1 MTWNEE
7 DHPRDREGQFTHA
20 SVGSWARQ
28 AAAQLSVAAKR
39 RGEARPPGHAAAAE
53 RSQQLWAVTSSKSRG
68 GQGRDRTDAEQA
80 ELDQLEQA
88 FEAYRN
94 MLGLRRSKHFGN
106 TTYADDLQQLYDEY
120 GQRIE
125 GRDVRHV
132 DAPPIALARGYT
144 RVGDHPR
151 GVGRVGGDD
160 DGVFTPSTHPQA
172 GGLWVDPAMPGTRHA
187 PRYLNDVGHLVSEVQ
202 PDRSRASRFK
212 SDRQFRRATG
222 MYGSPDELNYREA
235 RSTQPRVR
243 LTDRLGYGMAEAEG
257 GAAFVAHMKRVQP
270 RVRQEAAR
278 EPVRRTPRGTQ
289 VEGWMG
295 QVDARIA
302 RTRGGR

>member
-20 SVGSWARQ
+20 SVGSWAKQ
-28 AAAQLSVAAKR
+28 AAARLSVAAKR

-88 FEAYRN
+88 FEAYRD
-94 MLGLRRSKHFGN
+94 MLGLRRSQHFGAD
-106 TTYADDLQQLYDEY
+106 TYADDQRHLYDEY

-125 GRDVRHV
+125 GRDVETTSR
-132 DAPPIALARGYT
+132 APLALQRGYA

-151 GVGRVGGDD
+151 GVGRAGGDD
-160 DGVFTPSTHPQA
+160 DGVVTPSTHPQA
-172 GGLWVDPAMPGTRHA
+172 GGLWIDPANPGTRHA
-187 PRYLNDVGHLVSEVQ
+187 PRYLNDLGQQVSELR
-202 PDRSRASRFK
+202 PDQSRASRFK
-212 SDRQFRRATG
+212 SGRQFQRATG
-222 MYGSPDELNYREA
+222 MYGSPEGLGYREV

-243 LTDRLGYGMAEAEG
+243 VGRRLGYGMAEAEG
-257 GAAFVAHMKRVQP
+257 GAAFIAHMKRMQP
-270 RVRQEAAR
+270 RVRQETAR
-278 EPVRRTPRGTQ
+278 QPVRRTPRGTQ